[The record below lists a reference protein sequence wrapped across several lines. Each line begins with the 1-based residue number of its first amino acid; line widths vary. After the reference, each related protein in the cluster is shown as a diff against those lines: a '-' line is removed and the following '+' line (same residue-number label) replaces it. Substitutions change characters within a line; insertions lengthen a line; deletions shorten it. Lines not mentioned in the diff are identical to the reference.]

1 MATDDRRMHEGRS
14 RSLDDREP
22 RDRGNEEPRS
32 EGDLIGTGERP
43 PEDGPTD
50 DIRDRSGTTDR
61 EQESALGGH
70 VATRSGLGETPE
82 DERA

>member
-22 RDRGNEEPRS
+22 RDRGNEEPRN
-32 EGDLIGTGERP
+32 EGDFIGSGERT
-43 PEDGPTD
+43 PEDRPVD
-50 DIRDRSGTTDR
+50 DIRERGSTTDR

-70 VATRSGLGETPE
+70 VATRSGSRETPE

>member
-22 RDRGNEEPRS
+22 RDRGSEEPRS
-32 EGDLIGTGERP
+32 EGDFIGSGERAP
-43 PEDGPTD
+43 RDGPVED
-50 DIRDRSGTTDR
+50 VEEVSSTTER

-70 VATRSGLGETPE
+70 VATRSKGP
-82 DERA
+82 DERGQ